1 MAINLKNIRRTHGLE
16 RKPMIVVHG
25 TSGVG
30 KTTFA
35 SNANKPIFIQ
45 TEAGQGLLELDT
57 FDLATSFD
65 HVTESLDALLTQDH
79 DYKTLVIDSIDHLE
93 PLIWAKLCKE
103 NNWQSI
109 ADAKWGEGY
118 TRAADL
124 FRELMRTLESLRLE
138 HDLTIILIAHSHIRK
153 FEDPVDGAFDR
164 YEMKLHAKA
173 SAIIAETCD
182 CIFFAK
188 HKINIR
194 REDKGFGQQRTK
206 GISTGERVLMTVETP
221 HAVAKNRYNL
231 PDEIPLDWAAFTGE
245 LTKSLQPTTEE
256 KTANG

>member
-1 MAINLKNIRRTHGLE
+1 MAIDLSNIRKTQGLE

-35 SNANKPIFIQ
+35 SKAHKPIFIR

-65 HVTESLDALLTQDH
+65 HVAESLDALLTQDH
-79 DYKTLVIDSIDHLE
+79 DYGTLVLDSMDHLE
-93 PLIWAKLCKE
+93 PLIWEKLCKE

-118 TRAADL
+118 TRTADV
-124 FRELMRTLESLRLE
+124 FRELMRTLERLRAE
-138 HDLTIILIAHSHIRK
+138 KDMTIILIAHSHIRK
-153 FEDPVDGAFDR
+153 FEDPIEGSFDR

-173 SAIIAETCD
+173 AAIIAETCD

-206 GISTGERVLMTVETP
+206 GISTGERVLMCVETP

-231 PDEIPLDWAAFTGE
+231 PDELPLDWAAFIEHLKSTTTPE
-245 LTKSLQPTTEE
+245 LKE
-256 KTANG
+256 KQANG

>member
-1 MAINLKNIRRTHGLE
+1 MAIDLSNIRKTQGLE

-35 SNANKPIFIQ
+35 SKAHKPIFIR

-65 HVTESLDALLTQDH
+65 HVAESLEALLTQDH
-79 DYKTLVIDSIDHLE
+79 DYGTLVLDSIDHLE
-93 PLIWAKLCKE
+93 PLIWEKLCKE

-118 TRAADL
+118 TRTADV
-124 FRELMRTLESLRLE
+124 FRELMRTLERLRAE
-138 HDLTIILIAHSHIRK
+138 KDMTIILIAHSHIRK
-153 FEDPVDGAFDR
+153 FEDPIEGSFDR

-173 SAIIAETCD
+173 AAIIAETCD

-206 GISTGERVLMTVETP
+206 GISTGERVLMCVETP

-231 PDEIPLDWAAFTGE
+231 PDELPLDWAAFIE
-245 LTKSLQPTTEE
+245 HLKSTTTPEIKE
-256 KTANG
+256 KQANG

>member
-1 MAINLKNIRRTHGLE
+1 MAIDLKNIRRTQGLE

-35 SNANKPIFIQ
+35 SKAHKPIFIR

-65 HVTESLDALLTQDH
+65 HVAESLEALLTQDH
-79 DYKTLVIDSIDHLE
+79 DYGTLVLDSIDHLE
-93 PLIWAKLCKE
+93 PLIWEKLCKE

-118 TRAADL
+118 TRTADV
-124 FRELMRTLESLRLE
+124 FRELMRTLERLRAE
-138 HDLTIILIAHSHIRK
+138 KDMTIILIAHSHIRK
-153 FEDPVDGAFDR
+153 FEDPIEGSFDR

-173 SAIIAETCD
+173 AAIIAETCD

-231 PDEIPLDWAAFTGE
+231 PDELPLDWAAFIE
-245 LTKSLQPTTEE
+245 HLQTTTTPEMKE
-256 KTANG
+256 KRANG